1 MNRTGFCVSLLALS
15 PCFIA
20 GCSGF
25 GTSIDK
31 MGRLRQ
37 NHGYEVAAEL
47 PVVQQAAIDVL
58 KARGYDVQVK
68 ADPGDGAE
76 GAGQIVIGQ
85 KTQHYSAAP
94 SGATEGVTGT
104 QAMDTRS
111 LVDIYVFKKW
121 QLGSDLGAPNIT
133 LVDIVGGNYLR
144 KEPADEVETPLKKE
158 FISMLRD
165 EIERAVDA
173 SRLIPPPVKAPG
185 A

>member
-1 MNRTGFCVSLLALS
+1 MKRSGLRVYQLALS
-15 PCFIA
+15 ACLIS
-20 GCSGF
+20 GCSGID
-25 GTSIDK
+25 TSIDK

-37 NHGYEVAAEL
+37 NRGYEVAAEL
-47 PVVQQAAIDVL
+47 PVVQRAAIEVL
-58 KARGYDVQVK
+58 KARGYDVGVK

-85 KTQHYSAAP
+85 KAQRYSAAP
-94 SGATEGVTGT
+94 SGATEGVSGT

-121 QLGSDLGAPNIT
+121 QMGSDLGAPNIT

-144 KEPADEVETPLKKE
+144 KEPADEVESPLKAD

-173 SRLIPPPVKAPG
+173 SRRIPPSVKAPG